1 MRSHGRLNQRRGNR
15 SVYAQRGCNT
25 CVKPCPQPC
34 EPEWGCGTN
43 YIEWCDTCGNKF
55 HSLLTSAPNAAEL
68 DTTMA
73 ELATNLAAIYNT
85 NPAVT
90 PALVNSLGIFDPLST
105 LVYSDP
111 SVTIPAGALTA
122 VTVIGDTTLIGNS
135 LAPADLT
142 SIPNGLAAALQA
154 IKLANP
160 GSTLTVTDSYQVLT
174 NELVSFTL
182 VGTITGLTPPLTGT
196 YTFTIVALA
205 KIVDCGLSPPIV
217 VSGTVT
223 NTAPPSTTD

>member
-1 MRSHGRLNQRRGNR
+1 MRSHGRQNQRRGNR
-15 SVYAQRGCNT
+15 TASAQRGCNT
-25 CVKPCPQPC
+25 CPKPCPQPC

-43 YIEWCDTCGNKF
+43 YIEWCDSCDNKF
-55 HSLLTSAPNAAEL
+55 HSLLTSAPNLDEL
-68 DTTMA
+68 DTTIA
-73 ELATNLAAIYNT
+73 ELATNLAAIYN
-85 NPAVT
+85 PPVAAVT

-105 LVYSDP
+105 LVYSGT
-111 SVTIPAGALTA
+111 SVTIPFPAVAA
-122 VTVIGDTTLIGNS
+122 VTILGDVTLIGNS

-142 SIPNGLAAALQA
+142 SIPNYLAAALQA

-160 GSTLTVTDSYQVLT
+160 GSTLAVTDSYQVLT

-182 VGTITGLTPPLTGT
+182 VGTITPVAPTTGT

-205 KIVDCGLSPPIV
+205 KIVDCGLSPPVV

-223 NTAPPSTTD
+223 NASTLV